1 MSMRWIWPLGLV
13 TGAVLV
19 LVGCPPEDYG
29 TLVPA
34 TLTQIN
40 RIHGDPNMPPWEM
53 RSRLAD
59 LGLDA
64 ATIDAVMSDKP
75 LGNQSGGTLRTAYE
89 KLTEPQYTALTPDEL
104 QIFAVQASSV
114 DTALNVQFSD
124 DQAQALANW
133 FRDNDLNSG
142 AEVDA
147 YLNVP
152 GHTAPAGIENG
163 AETVRSLF
171 VSFDYSL
178 LLPELP

>member
-1 MSMRWIWPLGLV
+1 MSMRWIWPLGLG
-13 TGAVLV
+13 TGVVLV
-19 LVGCPPEDYG
+19 LAGCPPEDYG

-40 RIHGDPNMPPWEM
+40 RIHNDPNMPPWEM

-64 ATIDAVMSDKP
+64 ATINVVLSDKV
-75 LGNQSGGTLRTAYE
+75 LGNQFGGTLRTAYD
-89 KLTEPQYTALTPDEL
+89 KLTEPQYTALTPDEI
-104 QIFAVQASSV
+104 QIFAIQASSV
-114 DTALNVQFSD
+114 GTALNVQFND
-124 DQAQALANW
+124 DQAQAVAKW

-152 GHTAPAGIENG
+152 GHTAPPGIDNG
-163 AETVRSLF
+163 ADTVRSLF

-178 LLPELP
+178 LLPKLP